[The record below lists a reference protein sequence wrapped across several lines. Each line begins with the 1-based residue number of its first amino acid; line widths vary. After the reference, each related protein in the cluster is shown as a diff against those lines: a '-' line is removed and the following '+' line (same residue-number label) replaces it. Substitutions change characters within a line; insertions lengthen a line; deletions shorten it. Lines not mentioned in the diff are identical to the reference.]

1 MSNKK
6 NEIAATEVESTQEN
20 NQLVNT
26 ESTLVNT
33 ESTSHVIQV
42 TEDIFDGLDIETLLS
57 KSTGMDEMK
66 QVLSLSPISITLDKV
81 GESFRGLFMG
91 YGEMTVNDANHEEGK
106 RTLVCAKF
114 LINKQICINAGA
126 VLISELRNANLK
138 TGTPLEVTYTE
149 KKGNVKIYRIT
160 LLG

>member
-6 NEIAATEVESTQEN
+6 NEIASAEVEGTQEN

-26 ESTLVNT
+26 EST
-33 ESTSHVIQV
+33 SHVIEV
-42 TEDIFDGLDIETLLS
+42 TEDNFDGLDIESLLA
-57 KSTGMDEMK
+57 KSTGMEAMQ

-91 YGEMTVNDANHEEGK
+91 YGEMTVNDPNNEEGK

-114 LINKQICINAGA
+114 LINKQ
-126 VLISELRNANLK
+126 VLF
-138 TGTPLEVTYTE
+138 
-149 KKGNVKIYRIT
+149 
-160 LLG
+160 